1 MGSRGLVVFAYNNTN
16 RWGNWQPRRKSTWNS
31 LINKRET
38 VMRDRERKWVIPPAA
53 SSPKSASGVFHPLQ
67 VGLNRAPS
75 TDALQSSTRGIWSSS
90 SLFPLWIYVYNCVRT
105 TRIPFKRSRM
115 CGRTVNEIIRSNIE
129 CVSRIIRKASAVSRR
144 SVPPLFWKV
153 NELQSR
159 FTNDTREVC
168 CRHVTP
174 KLSLDWKWLKKNVGG
189 GGW

>member
-1 MGSRGLVVFAYNNTN
+1 MGSRELVVFAYNNTN
-16 RWGNWQPRRKSTWNS
+16 RRGNWQPRRKSTWNS

-129 CVSRIIRKASAVSRR
+129 CVSRIIIKASAVSRQ
-144 SVPPLFWKV
+144 SVPPLLWKL

-168 CRHVTP
+168 CRHITP
-174 KLSLDWKWLKKNVGG
+174 KLSLDWKLFKKGE
-189 GGW
+189 W